1 VLLRR
6 TALETRRGLG
16 PTVSE
21 ASGPLAVPFVLPL
34 QVVVMGYADQKE
46 RPMVELG
53 LAILFIGTLVALDR
67 ARRDQLT
74 AQVREFLDWLERSS

>member
-1 VLLRR
+1 
-6 TALETRRGLG
+6 
-16 PTVSE
+16 
-21 ASGPLAVPFVLPL
+21 
-34 QVVVMGYADQKE
+34 
-46 RPMVELG
+46 MVELG